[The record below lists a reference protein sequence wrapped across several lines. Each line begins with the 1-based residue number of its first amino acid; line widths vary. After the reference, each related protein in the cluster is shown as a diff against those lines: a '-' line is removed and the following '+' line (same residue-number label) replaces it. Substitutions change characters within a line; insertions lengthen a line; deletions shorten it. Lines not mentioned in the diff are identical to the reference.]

1 MSIFTKIWTEITVI
15 GKWFAKEAVSVETVA
30 VPIAIAITE
39 GIKKEEDNGTMD
51 VIAEVVDS
59 VTGTHI
65 ATEVNVFIKAE
76 VPKALAF
83 ELGLELPA
91 NPTPD
96 DWKVLGADVI
106 TVIAKKDDL
115 AKAKFY
121 TNFAT
126 DVYVIVQKA
135 TSQPYSS
142 IYAEIVDIIQQGY
155 KAYQAEKAAEVATPA
170 QIAVEAEHPIEGK
183 AQEEAG
189 K

>member
-1 MSIFTKIWTEITVI
+1 MGLFEKIWKEITVI
-15 GKWFAKEAVSVETVA
+15 GKWFAKAAVSVETVA

-39 GIKKEEDNGTMD
+39 GIKKQEDNGTLD

-65 ATEVNVFIKAE
+65 ATEANAFIKAE

-83 ELGLELPA
+83 ELGIQLPA

-96 DWKVLGADVI
+96 DWKALGATVI
-106 TVIAKKDDL
+106 TAIASKDDL

-142 IYAEIVDIIQQGY
+142 IYAEIVDIIQ
-155 KAYQAEKAAEVATPA
+155 KAYLAYEAEKLAAQTQDPA
-170 QIAVEAEHPIEGK
+170 HQIIGK
-183 AQEEAG
+183 SEEEASHG
-189 K
+189 EGTTS

>member
-15 GKWFAKEAVSVETVA
+15 GKWFVKEAVSIETVA

-51 VIAEVVDS
+51 IIAEVVDS

-65 ATEVNVFIKAE
+65 GTEANVFIKAE

-83 ELGLELPA
+83 ELGLLLPA
-91 NPTPD
+91 NPTESD
-96 DWKVLGADVI
+96 LKVLGADVI
-106 TVIAKKDDL
+106 TAITSKDDL

-142 IYAEIVDIIQQGY
+142 IYAEIVDIIQ
-155 KAYQAEKAAEVATPA
+155 KAYLAYEAEKLAAQTQDPA
-170 QIAVEAEHPIEGK
+170 HQIIGK
-183 AQEEAG
+183 SEEEASHG
-189 K
+189 EGTTS